1 MLITLEGIESCGK
14 TTQAIVLECY
24 LNMLGLDTIRTRMPG
39 GCEISDQ
46 IRGILLDTEN
56 DNMATETEMLLFGAA
71 YAQLMSEVIIP
82 ALQQDKVVICDRFFD
97 SMFSYQLFGRRSPKK
112 HIKMIY
118 ESAFQGIYP
127 EITFLLDIPVE
138 VSMDRVVARGD
149 LDRIEVEGEDFYK
162 RIYEGYQSIHLWDAY
177 HKERVVRIDATQPK
191 SKVWR
196 EIAEKVDS
204 LLFPTS
210 IVPPDDADMKKDFHR
225 LYMRDRIK
233 P

>member
-1 MLITLEGIESCGK
+1 MTTKESIIILITLEGIESCGK

-97 SMFSYQLFGRRSPKK
+97 SMFSYQLFGRRSPQEA
-112 HIKMIY
+112 Y
-118 ESAFQGIYP
+118 QN
-127 EITFLLDIPVE
+127 DIRVC
-138 VSMDRVVARGD
+138 VSR
-149 LDRIEVEGEDFYK
+149 
-162 RIYEGYQSIHLWDAY
+162 HL
-177 HKERVVRIDATQPK
+177 
-191 SKVWR
+191 S
-196 EIAEKVDS
+196 
-204 LLFPTS
+204 
-210 IVPPDDADMKKDFHR
+210 
-225 LYMRDRIK
+225 RDNFFC
-233 P
+233 